1 MTKSHEVRSSDG
13 STIITEAEDRV
24 IRLFDCPPAA
34 EIESSDDPQEVLP
47 EEWTS
52 RKEITAADA
61 VLSTCWF
68 PHSRS
73 DDPARYCFA
82 TAVKD
87 HPIHLLDATDGR
99 LRASYPL
106 VDHREQMVAPHSM
119 LFSQDGTSLY
129 ASHECAIEIFD
140 ISRPGCPGERYK
152 TSPTRR
158 SRDGQKGIIST
169 LAADPTHTGLL
180 AAGSF
185 SGQIGIYDTLA
196 SELSPQMIFHS
207 AEHTG
212 ITQVKFHLLNERV
225 LFTASR
231 RSNSIECW
239 DLRYAAACF
248 HTFHRPGH
256 TNQRLSFDIDY
267 SGFNLATGAQDGKI
281 RVYRLDHLDSE
292 PVLKMTLHSDV
303 IGSVAFS
310 PAGCSIVSCSGSRKN
325 KFDEAQH
332 INEIDVDHDLYGG
345 PPERKNDTEL
355 AIWKFNYV

>member
-1 MTKSHEVRSSDG
+1 MMTDIHQ
-13 STIITEAEDRV
+13 RV
-24 IRLFDCPPAA
+24 A
-34 EIESSDDPQEVLP
+34 ESSEDSEERLH
-47 EEWTS
+47 EEWKP

-106 VDHREQMVAPHSM
+106 VDHRERMVAPHSM
-119 LFSQDGTSLY
+119 LFSQDGT
-129 ASHECAIEIFD
+129 
-140 ISRPGCPGERYK
+140 RPGCPGERYK

-169 LAADPTHTGLL
+169 LAADPTSTGLL

-196 SELSPQMIFHS
+196 SELSPQMVFHS

-231 RSNSIECW
+231 RSNSIKCW

-267 SGFNLATGAQDGKI
+267 SGLNLATGAQDGKI
-281 RVYRLDHLDSE
+281 RVYRLDNLDAE
-292 PVLKMTLHSDV
+292 PALKMTLHSDV
-303 IGSVAFS
+303 IGSVAFN

-325 KFDEAQH
+325 KFDESQDEH
-332 INEIDVDHDLYGG
+332 VENNSGIDAHHDLNDG
-345 PPERKNDTEL
+345 PPEQENDTEL
-355 AIWKFNYV
+355 AIWKFEYV

>member
-1 MTKSHEVRSSDG
+1 MIGKLDLS
-13 STIITEAEDRV
+13 
-24 IRLFDCPPAA
+24 CPHPAA
-34 EIESSDDPQEVLP
+34 EIESSADTETIHH
-47 EEWTS
+47 EEWKP
-52 RKEITAADA
+52 RKEIVAADA

-87 HPIHLLDATDGR
+87 HPVHLLDATDGR

-106 VDHREQMVAPHSM
+106 VDHRERMVAPHSM

-129 ASHECAIEIFD
+129 ASHEGAIEIFD

-152 TSPTRR
+152 TSPKRR
-158 SRDGQKGIIST
+158 SRDGLKGIIST
-169 LAADPTHTGLL
+169 LASDPTRTGLL

-207 AEHTG
+207 TEHTG

-231 RSNSIECW
+231 RSNSIKCW

-267 SGFNLATGAQDGKI
+267 SGLNLATGAQDRKI
-281 RVYRLDHLDSE
+281 RVYRLDNLDAE
-292 PVLKMTLHSDV
+292 PALKLPLHSDV
-303 IGSVAFS
+303 IGSVAFN

-325 KFDEAQH
+325 KVDETQDENVEDIDNEFDTHHAP
-332 INEIDVDHDLYGG
+332 NGG
-345 PPERKNDTEL
+345 PPGNEHDTEL
-355 AIWKFNYV
+355 AIWKFDYV